1 MVIGEKFKRDGKTYI
16 VTDVWGT
23 NYGFR
28 EIKEEL
34 PTFEEEVNEA
44 IETPKKKVVR
54 RKKA

>member
-1 MVIGEKFKRDGKTYI
+1 MVIGEKFKRYGKTYI